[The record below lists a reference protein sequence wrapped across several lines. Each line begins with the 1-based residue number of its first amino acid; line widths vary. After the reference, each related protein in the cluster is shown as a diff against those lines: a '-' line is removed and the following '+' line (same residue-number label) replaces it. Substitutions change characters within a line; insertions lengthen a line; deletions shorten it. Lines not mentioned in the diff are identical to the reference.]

1 MPERDAMGEATF
13 RGIPVSAGV
22 CVGKILVLGQPRALI
37 TRQAISEADVP
48 RQLERLEQG
57 LLATRQQLHDIQ
69 QQVTQ
74 AMGAKDASIF
84 EAHVLVLDDP
94 TLLEGVTRMI
104 TNEHVTAEWA
114 FHVVAERFAKTL
126 EALPDDYLRERVAD
140 LRDVAARVVN
150 NLIGHQEEVDVA
162 HLKEPCIVI
171 AHDLAPST
179 TARLDKKMVLGFGT
193 DVGGKTSHTAI
204 MARSLRIPAVVGLQ
218 DASRGLHTGQ
228 TVLLDGFTGLVIL
241 NPTDQTLFQ
250 YGQLEQRQKSFEE
263 RLQEIH
269 DQPAVT
275 LDGAQITLSANVE
288 EAADAIEV
296 KQAGAEGVGLFRTEF
311 LFLNRTTLPSEEEQ
325 YQAYRQVAAE
335 LKPAPVIIR
344 TLDLGGDKLPNLVGL
359 AQDTAEMN
367 PFLGW
372 RAIRFC
378 LQESAIFRAQL
389 RAILRASADGNVKIM
404 YPMISGLEELTQSNE
419 LVEQCKA
426 ELRAAGVPF
435 DENLEIGAM
444 IEIPSAVMIA
454 DSLAKRVKFFSI
466 GTNDLIQYTLAVD
479 RLNEKIA
486 YLYDPTHPA
495 VLRLIKHTVDAAHR
509 HGIWVGVCGEMA
521 SDPAMVPLLLGL
533 GVDELSTTPPL
544 VPPIKYIV
552 RRLKLA
558 ECQELASFALECE
571 SSAEIL
577 TRSQT
582 LVSRAAPDLF
592 GGSAG

>member
-1 MPERDAMGEATF
+1 MPERTATGEAVF
-13 RGIPVSAGV
+13 RGIPVSTGV
-22 CVGKILVLGQPRALI
+22 CVGKILLLGQQRAPV
-37 TRQAISEADVP
+37 TRQEISEAEEP
-48 RQLERLEQG
+48 RELERLEQG
-57 LLATRQQLHDIQ
+57 LLTTRQQLHDIQ
-69 QQVTQ
+69 RQVTQ

-104 TNEHVTAEWA
+104 ADEKVTAEWA
-114 FHVVAERFAKTL
+114 FHIVAERFAKTL

-150 NLIGHQEEVDVA
+150 NLLGHEEAVDVA

-218 DASRGLHTGQ
+218 RASHELHTGQ
-228 TVLLDGFTGLVIL
+228 TVLLDGFNGLVVL
-241 NPTDQTLFQ
+241 NPTDQTLFE
-250 YGQLEQRQKSFEE
+250 YGQIEQRQKSFDE
-263 RLQEIH
+263 RLREIH

-275 LDGAQITLSANVE
+275 LDGAQIVLSANVE
-288 EAADAIEV
+288 EATDAAEV
-296 KQAGAEGVGLFRTEF
+296 KLAGGEGVGLFRTEF
-311 LFLNRTTLPSEEEQ
+311 LFLNRSTLPSEEEQ
-325 YQAYRQVAAE
+325 YQTYRQVASE

-344 TLDLGGDKLPNLVGL
+344 TLDLGGDKLPSIVGI

-389 RAILRASADGNVKIM
+389 RAILRASAEGNVKIM

-495 VLRLIKHTVDAAHR
+495 VLRLIKLTVESAHR

-544 VPPIKYIV
+544 VPPIKYII

-558 ECQELASFALECE
+558 ECKELADFALSCE

-577 TRSQT
+577 TRSQA

-592 GGSAG
+592 GAN

>member
-1 MPERDAMGEATF
+1 MGEAVF
-13 RGIPVSAGV
+13 RGIPVSSGV
-22 CVGKILVLGQPRALI
+22 CVGKVLVLGQQRAQI
-37 TRQAISEADVP
+37 TREEVAEAVVP
-48 RQLERLEQG
+48 QQLERLEQG
-57 LLATRQQLHDIQ
+57 LMATRQQLHEIQ

-74 AMGAKDASIF
+74 GMGAKDASIF
-84 EAHVLVLDDP
+84 EAHLLVLDDP

-104 TNEHVTAEWA
+104 AEEKVTAEWA
-114 FHVVAERFAKTL
+114 FHIVAERFAHTL
-126 EALPDDYLRERVAD
+126 ETVADDYLRERVSD

-150 NLIGHQEEVDVA
+150 NLIGHHDDVDLA

-171 AHDLAPST
+171 AHDLSPSI
-179 TARLDKKMVLGFGT
+179 TARLDKNKVLGFGT

-218 DASRGLHTGQ
+218 KISHQLHAGQ
-228 TVLLDGFTGLVIL
+228 TVLLDGFNGLVIL
-241 NPTDQTLFQ
+241 NPTDQTLFE
-250 YGQLEQRQKSFEE
+250 YGQIEQRQKSFEE
-263 RLQEIH
+263 RLHEIRDH
-269 DQPAVT
+269 PAVT

-288 EAADAIEV
+288 EATDAAEV
-296 KQAGAEGVGLFRTEF
+296 KLVGGEGVGLFRTEF
-311 LFLNRTTLPSEEEQ
+311 LFLNRATLPTEEEQ
-325 YQAYRQVAAE
+325 YQTYRQVASE
-335 LKPAPVIIR
+335 LKPQPVIIR
-344 TLDLGGDKLPNLVGL
+344 TLDLGGDKLPNHVGL
-359 AQDTAEMN
+359 TNQDTAEMN

-389 RAILRASADGNVKIM
+389 RAILRASAEGNVKVM

-426 ELRAAGVPF
+426 ELRAEGVPF

-454 DSLAKRVKFFSI
+454 DSLAKRLKFFSI

-486 YLYDPTHPA
+486 HLYDPTHPA
-495 VLRLIKHTVDAAHR
+495 VLRLIKLTVEAAHR

-544 VPPIKYIV
+544 VPPIKYII

-558 ECQELASFALECE
+558 ECTELADFALNCE

-577 TRSQT
+577 TRSQA

-592 GGSAG
+592 GTSK

>member
-1 MPERDAMGEATF
+1 MPEHAATGETIF
-13 RGIPVSAGV
+13 RGIPVSTGV
-22 CVGKILVLGQPRALI
+22 CVGKILILGQQRA
-37 TRQAISEADVP
+37 AISRQEISESDVP
-48 RQLERLEQG
+48 HQLERLEQG
-57 LLATRQQLHDIQ
+57 LLTTRQQLHEIQ

-104 TNEHVTAEWA
+104 AEEKVTAEWA

-126 EALPDDYLRERVAD
+126 EALPDDYLRERIAD

-150 NLIGHQEEVDVA
+150 NLLGHDEAVDVA
-162 HLKEPCIVI
+162 RLKEPCIVI

-218 DASRGLHTGQ
+218 DASHKLHNGQ
-228 TVLLDGFTGLVIL
+228 TALLDGFNGLVIL
-241 NPTDQTLFQ
+241 SPTDQTLFE
-250 YGQLEQRQKSFEE
+250 YGQIEQRQKGFEE
-263 RLQEIH
+263 RLREIH

-288 EAADAIEV
+288 EAADSAEV
-296 KQAGAEGVGLFRTEF
+296 KLAGGEGVGLFRTEF
-311 LFLNRTTLPSEEEQ
+311 LFLNRSTLPSEEEQ

-344 TLDLGGDKLPNLVGL
+344 TLDLGGDKLPTFVGV
-359 AQDTAEMN
+359 AQDAAEMN

-389 RAILRASADGNVKIM
+389 RAILRASAEGNVKIM
-404 YPMISGLEELTQSNE
+404 YPMISGLKELTQSNE

-495 VLRLIKHTVDAAHR
+495 VLKLIKQTVDAAHR

-558 ECQELASFALECE
+558 ECTELANFALECE

-577 TRSQT
+577 TRSQA

-592 GGSAG
+592 GGRA

>member
-1 MPERDAMGEATF
+1 
-13 RGIPVSAGV
+13 
-22 CVGKILVLGQPRALI
+22 
-37 TRQAISEADVP
+37 
-48 RQLERLEQG
+48 
-57 LLATRQQLHDIQ
+57 
-69 QQVTQ
+69 
-74 AMGAKDASIF
+74 
-84 EAHVLVLDDP
+84 
-94 TLLEGVTRMI
+94 
-104 TNEHVTAEWA
+104 
-114 FHVVAERFAKTL
+114 
-126 EALPDDYLRERVAD
+126 
-140 LRDVAARVVN
+140 
-150 NLIGHQEEVDVA
+150 
-162 HLKEPCIVI
+162 
-171 AHDLAPST
+171 
-179 TARLDKKMVLGFGT
+179 VLGFGT

-218 DASRGLHTGQ
+218 KASQQLHSGQ
-228 TVLLDGFTGLVIL
+228 IVLLDGFNGLVIL
-241 NPTDQTLFQ
+241 NPTDQTLFE
-250 YGQLEQRQKSFEE
+250 YGQIEQRQKSFDE
-263 RLQEIH
+263 RLREIH

-288 EAADAIEV
+288 EATDAAEV
-296 KQAGAEGVGLFRTEF
+296 KIAGGEGVGLFRTEF

-325 YQAYRQVAAE
+325 YRAYLQVASE
-335 LKPAPVIIR
+335 LKPQPVIIR
-344 TLDLGGDKLPNLVGL
+344 TLDLGGDKLPTIVGL

-389 RAILRASADGNVKIM
+389 RAILRASAEGNVKIM

-435 DENLEIGAM
+435 DENIEIGAM

-495 VLRLIKHTVDAAHR
+495 VLKLIKLTVEAAHR

-544 VPPIKYIV
+544 VPPIKYII

-558 ECQELASFALECE
+558 ECTELADFALTCE

-577 TRSQT
+577 TRAQA
-582 LVSRAAPDLF
+582 LVGRAAPDLF
-592 GGSAG
+592 GGT

>member
-1 MPERDAMGEATF
+1 MPERAATGEAIF
-13 RGIPVSAGV
+13 RGIPVSSGV
-22 CVGKILVLGQPRALI
+22 CVGKILVLGQQRAQI
-37 TRQAISEADVP
+37 SRQEISEADVS

-69 QQVTQ
+69 QQVTH

-104 TNEHVTAEWA
+104 AEEKVTAEWA
-114 FHVVAERFAKTL
+114 FHTVAERFAQTL

-140 LRDVAARVVN
+140 LRDVAVRVVN
-150 NLIGHQEEVDVA
+150 NLVGHEEAVDLGR
-162 HLKEPCIVI
+162 LKEPCIVI
-171 AHDLAPST
+171 AHDLAPSI

-204 MARSLRIPAVVGLQ
+204 MARSLRIPAVVGLK
-218 DASRGLHTGQ
+218 DASHRLHNGQ
-228 TVLLDGFTGLVIL
+228 TVLLDGFTGVVVL
-241 NPTDQTLFQ
+241 NPTDQTLFE
-250 YGQLEQRQKSFEE
+250 YGQIEQRQKSFEE
-263 RLQEIH
+263 RLHEIH
-269 DQPAVT
+269 NQPAVT

-288 EAADAIEV
+288 EASDAAEV
-296 KQAGAEGVGLFRTEF
+296 KIAGGEGVGLFRTEF
-311 LFLNRTTLPSEEEQ
+311 LFLNRSTLPGEEEQ
-325 YQAYRQVAAE
+325 YQVYRQVASE
-335 LKPAPVIIR
+335 LKPQPVIIR
-344 TLDLGGDKLPNLVGL
+344 TLDLGGDKLPTIVGI
-359 AQDTAEMN
+359 AQDAAEMN

-389 RAILRASADGNVKIM
+389 RAILRASAEGNVKIM

-495 VLRLIKHTVDAAHR
+495 VLKLIKLTVEAAHR

-533 GVDELSTTPPL
+533 GVDELSTSPPL
-544 VPPIKYIV
+544 VPPIKYII
-552 RRLKLA
+552 RRLKLS
-558 ECQELASFALECE
+558 ECAELADFALTCE
-571 SSAEIL
+571 SSSEIL
-577 TRSQT
+577 TRAQA

-592 GGSAG
+592 GGT

>member
-1 MPERDAMGEATF
+1 MPEQSATGETIF
-13 RGIPVSAGV
+13 RGIPVSPGI
-22 CVGKILVLGQPRALI
+22 CVGKVLLLGQQRAQV
-37 TRQAISEADVP
+37 TRREISEADVS
-48 RQLERLEQG
+48 RELERLEQG
-57 LLATRQQLHDIQ
+57 LLATRQQLQDIQ

-84 EAHVLVLDDP
+84 EAHILVLDDP

-104 TNEHVTAEWA
+104 ADEKMTAEWA

-150 NLIGHQEEVDVA
+150 NLMGHEEAVDVT
-162 HLKEPCIVI
+162 HLKEPCIII

-179 TARLDKKMVLGFGT
+179 TARLDKKMALGFGT

-218 DASRGLHTGQ
+218 DISHKLHTGQ
-228 TVLLDGFTGLVIL
+228 TVLLDGFNGLVVL
-241 NPTDQTLFQ
+241 NPTDQTLFE
-250 YGQLEQRQKSFEE
+250 YGQIEQRQKSFEE
-263 RLQEIH
+263 RLREIH

-275 LDGAQITLSANVE
+275 LDGAQIVLSANVE
-288 EAADAIEV
+288 EASDAAEV
-296 KQAGAEGVGLFRTEF
+296 KLAGGEGVGLFRTEF
-311 LFLNRTTLPSEEEQ
+311 LFLNRSTLPSEEEQ
-325 YQAYRQVAAE
+325 YQTYRQVASE

-344 TLDLGGDKLPNLVGL
+344 TLDLGGDKLPTIVGIT
-359 AQDTAEMN
+359 QDTAEMN
-367 PFLGW
+367 PVLGW

-378 LQESAIFRAQL
+378 LQESAVFRAQL
-389 RAILRASADGNVKIM
+389 RAILRASAEGNVKIM

-486 YLYDPTHPA
+486 HLYDPTHPG
-495 VLRLIKHTVDAAHR
+495 VLRLIKLTVEAAHR

-558 ECQELASFALECE
+558 ECRELADFALNCE

-577 TRSQT
+577 TRSQA

-592 GGSAG
+592 GAAQ

>member
-1 MPERDAMGEATF
+1 MLERTAMGEATF

-22 CVGKILVLGQPRALI
+22 CVGKILVLGQQRVQI
-37 TRQAISEADVP
+37 ERQAVPEEDVP

-69 QQVTQ
+69 HQVTQ

-104 TNEHVTAEWA
+104 ADEKVTAEWA
-114 FHVVAERFAKTL
+114 FHVVAERFANTL
-126 EALPDDYLRERVAD
+126 ESLPDDYLRERVAD
-140 LRDVAARVVN
+140 LRDVAGRVVN
-150 NLIGHQEEVDVA
+150 NLLGHEEAVDVA
-162 HLKEPCIVI
+162 NLKAPCVVI

-218 DASRGLHTGQ
+218 NVSHQIHTGQ

-250 YGQLEQRQKSFEE
+250 YGQIEQRQKSFEE
-263 RLQEIH
+263 RLREIH

-288 EAADAIEV
+288 EATDGAEV
-296 KQAGAEGVGLFRTEF
+296 KLAGGEGVGLFRTEF
-311 LFLNRTTLPSEEEQ
+311 LFLNRSTLPSEEEQ
-325 YQAYRQVAAE
+325 YQAYRQVAAD

-344 TLDLGGDKLPNLVGL
+344 TLDLGGDKLPNLVGI

-389 RAILRASADGNVKIM
+389 RAILRASAEGNVKLM

-426 ELRAAGVPF
+426 ELRTAGVPF
-435 DENLEIGAM
+435 DENIEIGAM

-509 HGIWVGVCGEMA
+509 HGIWAGICGEIA
-521 SDPAMVPLLLGL
+521 SDPAIVPLLLGL
-533 GVDELSTTPPL
+533 GVDELSITPPL

-558 ECQELASFALECE
+558 ECQELARFALECE

-577 TRSQT
+577 ARSQAI
-582 LVSRAAPDLF
+582 VSRAAPDLF
-592 GGSAG
+592 GSLAL

>member
-1 MPERDAMGEATF
+1 MPERTATGEAVF
-13 RGIPVSAGV
+13 RGIPVSTGV
-22 CVGKILVLGQPRALI
+22 CVGKILLLGQQRAPV
-37 TRQAISEADVP
+37 TRQEISEAEVP
-48 RQLERLEQG
+48 RELERLEQG
-57 LLATRQQLHDIQ
+57 LLTTRQQLHDIQ

-104 TNEHVTAEWA
+104 ADEKVTAEWA
-114 FHVVAERFAKTL
+114 FHIVAERFAKTL

-150 NLIGHQEEVDVA
+150 NLLGHEEAVDVA

-218 DASRGLHTGQ
+218 RASHELHTGQ
-228 TVLLDGFTGLVIL
+228 TVLLDGFNGLVVL
-241 NPTDQTLFQ
+241 NPTDQTLFE
-250 YGQLEQRQKSFEE
+250 YGQIEQRQKSFDE
-263 RLQEIH
+263 RLREIH

-275 LDGAQITLSANVE
+275 LDGAQIVLSANVE
-288 EAADAIEV
+288 EATDAAEV
-296 KQAGAEGVGLFRTEF
+296 KLAGGEGVGLFRTEF
-311 LFLNRTTLPSEEEQ
+311 LFLNRSTLPSEEEQ
-325 YQAYRQVAAE
+325 YQTYRQVASE

-344 TLDLGGDKLPNLVGL
+344 TLDLGGDKLPSIVGI

-378 LQESAIFRAQL
+378 LQESAVFRAQL
-389 RAILRASADGNVKIM
+389 RAILRASAEGNVKIM

-495 VLRLIKHTVDAAHR
+495 VLRLIKLTVESAHR

-544 VPPIKYIV
+544 VPPIKYII

-558 ECQELASFALECE
+558 ECKELADFALSCE

-577 TRSQT
+577 TRSQA

-592 GGSAG
+592 GAN

>member
-1 MPERDAMGEATF
+1 MPEHAATGETIF
-13 RGIPVSAGV
+13 RGIPVSTGV
-22 CVGKILVLGQPRALI
+22 CVGKILILGQQRA
-37 TRQAISEADVP
+37 AISRQEISESDVP
-48 RQLERLEQG
+48 HQLERLEQG
-57 LLATRQQLHDIQ
+57 LLTTRQQLHEIQ

-104 TNEHVTAEWA
+104 AEEKVTAEWA

-126 EALPDDYLRERVAD
+126 EALPDDYLRERIAD

-150 NLIGHQEEVDVA
+150 NLLGHEEAVDVA
-162 HLKEPCIVI
+162 RLKEPCIVI

-218 DASRGLHTGQ
+218 DASHKLHNGQ
-228 TVLLDGFTGLVIL
+228 TALLDGFNGLVIL
-241 NPTDQTLFQ
+241 SPTDQTLFE
-250 YGQLEQRQKSFEE
+250 YGQIEQRQKGFEE
-263 RLQEIH
+263 RLREIH

-288 EAADAIEV
+288 EAADSAEV
-296 KQAGAEGVGLFRTEF
+296 KLAGGEGVGLFRTEF
-311 LFLNRTTLPSEEEQ
+311 LFLNRSTLPSEEEQ

-344 TLDLGGDKLPNLVGL
+344 TLDLGGDKLPTFVGV
-359 AQDTAEMN
+359 AQDAAEMN

-389 RAILRASADGNVKIM
+389 RAILRASAEGNVKIM

-495 VLRLIKHTVDAAHR
+495 VLKLIKQTVDAAHR

-558 ECQELASFALECE
+558 ECTELANFALECE

-577 TRSQT
+577 TRSQA

-592 GGSAG
+592 GGRA

>member
-1 MPERDAMGEATF
+1 MPERNATGEATF

-22 CVGKILVLGQPRALI
+22 CVGKILVLGQQRAQI
-37 TRQAISEADVP
+37 ERQEIPEADVP

-57 LLATRQQLHDIQ
+57 LLATRQQLHELQ

-104 TNEHVTAEWA
+104 AEERVTAEWA
-114 FHVVAERFAKTL
+114 FHTVAERFAKTL

-140 LRDVAARVVN
+140 LRDVAGRVVN
-150 NLIGHQEEVDVA
+150 NLLGHEEAVDVA

-218 DASRGLHTGQ
+218 DASHRLHNGQ

-250 YGQLEQRQKSFEE
+250 YGQIEQRQKSFEE
-263 RLQEIH
+263 RLREIH

-288 EAADAIEV
+288 EATDAAEV
-296 KQAGAEGVGLFRTEF
+296 KLAGGEGVGLFRTEF
-311 LFLNRTTLPSEEEQ
+311 LFLNRATLPTEEEQ
-325 YQAYRQVAAE
+325 FQAYRQVASE
-335 LKPAPVIIR
+335 LKPQPVIIR
-344 TLDLGGDKLPNLVGL
+344 TLDLGGDKLPNLVGI
-359 AQDTAEMN
+359 AQDAAEMN

-389 RAILRASADGNVKIM
+389 RAILRASAEGNVKIM

-544 VPPIKYIV
+544 VPPIKYII

-558 ECQELASFALECE
+558 ECRELADFALSCE

-577 TRSQT
+577 TRSQA

-592 GGSAG
+592 GGSAA

>member
-1 MPERDAMGEATF
+1 MPEHAATGETIF
-13 RGIPVSAGV
+13 RGIPVSTGV
-22 CVGKILVLGQPRALI
+22 CVGKILILGQQRA
-37 TRQAISEADVP
+37 AISRQEISESDVP
-48 RQLERLEQG
+48 HQLERLEQG
-57 LLATRQQLHDIQ
+57 LLTTRQQLHEIQ

-104 TNEHVTAEWA
+104 AEEKVTAEWA

-126 EALPDDYLRERVAD
+126 EALPDDYLRERIAD

-150 NLIGHQEEVDVA
+150 NLLGHEEAVDVA
-162 HLKEPCIVI
+162 RLKEPCIVI

-218 DASRGLHTGQ
+218 DASHKLHNGQ
-228 TVLLDGFTGLVIL
+228 TALLDGFNGLVIL
-241 NPTDQTLFQ
+241 SPTDQTLFE
-250 YGQLEQRQKSFEE
+250 YGQIEQRQKGFEE
-263 RLQEIH
+263 RLREIH

-288 EAADAIEV
+288 EAADSAEV
-296 KQAGAEGVGLFRTEF
+296 KLAGGEGVGLFRTEF
-311 LFLNRTTLPSEEEQ
+311 LFLNRSTLPSEEEQ

-344 TLDLGGDKLPNLVGL
+344 TLDLGGDKLPTFVGV
-359 AQDTAEMN
+359 AQDAAEMN

-389 RAILRASADGNVKIM
+389 RAILRASAEGNVKIM

-444 IEIPSAVMIA
+444 IEIPSAVLIA

-495 VLRLIKHTVDAAHR
+495 VLKLIKQTVDAAHR

-558 ECQELASFALECE
+558 ECTELANFALECE

-577 TRSQT
+577 TRSQA

-592 GGSAG
+592 GGRA

>member
-1 MPERDAMGEATF
+1 MPERNATGEAIF
-13 RGIPVSAGV
+13 RGIPVSTGV
-22 CVGKILVLGQPRALI
+22 CVGKVLLLGQQRAQI
-37 TRQAISEADVP
+37 ARQEISEADVP
-48 RQLERLEQG
+48 RELERLEQG

-84 EAHVLVLDDP
+84 EAHLLVLDDP

-104 TNEHVTAEWA
+104 ADEKVTAEWA

-150 NLIGHQEEVDVA
+150 NLLGHEEAVDVA

-218 DASRGLHTGQ
+218 RASHELHTGQ
-228 TVLLDGFTGLVIL
+228 TVLLDGFNGLVVL
-241 NPTDQTLFQ
+241 NPTDQTLFE
-250 YGQLEQRQKSFEE
+250 YGQIEQRQKSFDE
-263 RLQEIH
+263 RLREIH

-275 LDGAQITLSANVE
+275 LDGAQIVLSANVE
-288 EAADAIEV
+288 EATDAAEV
-296 KQAGAEGVGLFRTEF
+296 KLAGGEGVGLFRTEF
-311 LFLNRTTLPSEEEQ
+311 LFLNRSTLPSEEEQ
-325 YQAYRQVAAE
+325 YQTYRQVASE

-344 TLDLGGDKLPNLVGL
+344 TLDLGGDKLPSIVGI

-389 RAILRASADGNVKIM
+389 RAILRASAEGNVKIM

-486 YLYDPTHPA
+486 YLYDPTHPG
-495 VLRLIKHTVDAAHR
+495 VLRLIKLTVESAHR

-544 VPPIKYIV
+544 VPPIKYII

-558 ECQELASFALECE
+558 ECRELADFAVSCE

-577 TRSQT
+577 TRSQA

-592 GGSAG
+592 GAT

>member
-1 MPERDAMGEATF
+1 MPERNATGELIF
-13 RGIPVSAGV
+13 RGIPVSSGV
-22 CVGKILVLGQPRALI
+22 CVGKILVLGQQRVQI
-37 TRQAISEADVP
+37 TRHEIAEADVP
-48 RQLERLEQG
+48 RELDRLEQG
-57 LLATRQQLHDIQ
+57 LLATRSQLHEIQ

-84 EAHVLVLDDP
+84 EAHLLVLDDP

-104 TNEHVTAEWA
+104 ADDKVTAEWA
-114 FHVVAERFAKTL
+114 FHVVAERFAQTL

-140 LRDVAARVVN
+140 LRDVAGRVVN
-150 NLIGHQEEVDVA
+150 NLIGHNDAVDLTR
-162 HLKEPCIVI
+162 LKEPCIVI
-171 AHDLAPST
+171 AHDLAPSI

-218 DASRGLHTGQ
+218 HASHELHAGQ
-228 TVLLDGFTGLVIL
+228 TVLLDGFNGLVIL
-241 NPTDQTLFQ
+241 NPTDQTLFE
-250 YGQLEQRQKSFEE
+250 YGQIEERQKSFDE
-263 RLQEIH
+263 RLREIH

-275 LDGAQITLSANVE
+275 LDGAQITLSANIE
-288 EAADAIEV
+288 EAADAAEV
-296 KQAGAEGVGLFRTEF
+296 KLAGGEGVGLFRTEF
-311 LFLNRTTLPSEEEQ
+311 LFLNRSTLPSEEEQ
-325 YQAYRQVAAE
+325 YQAYQQVAAA
-335 LKPAPVIIR
+335 LKPDPVIIR
-344 TLDLGGDKLPNLVGL
+344 TLDLGGDKLPTIVDI

-389 RAILRASADGNVKIM
+389 RAILRASAEGNVKIM

-495 VLRLIKHTVDAAHR
+495 VLRLIKLTVEAAHR
-509 HGIWVGVCGEMA
+509 HGIWTGVCGEMA
-521 SDPAMVPLLLGL
+521 SDPAMIPLLLGL
-533 GVDELSTTPPL
+533 GVDELSITPPL
-544 VPPIKYIV
+544 VPPIKYII
-552 RRLKLA
+552 RRLKLS
-558 ECQELASFALECE
+558 ECKELADFALNCE

-577 TRSQT
+577 TRSQA

-592 GGSAG
+592 GGAH

>member
-1 MPERDAMGEATF
+1 MPEHAATGEAIF
-13 RGIPVSAGV
+13 RGIPVSTGV
-22 CVGKILVLGQPRALI
+22 CVGKVLVLGQQRAKI
-37 TRQAISEADVP
+37 TRQEITEADVP
-48 RQLERLEQG
+48 RELERLEQG
-57 LLATRQQLHDIQ
+57 LLATRQQLHEIQ
-69 QQVTQ
+69 QQVTH
-74 AMGAKDASIF
+74 AMGAKDASIL
-84 EAHVLVLDDP
+84 EAHLLVLDDP

-104 TNEHVTAEWA
+104 AEEKVTAEWA
-114 FHVVAERFAKTL
+114 FHTVAERFAQTL
-126 EALPDDYLRERVAD
+126 EAVADDYLRERVAD
-140 LRDVAARVVN
+140 LRDVAGRVVN
-150 NLIGHQEEVDVA
+150 NLIGHEEAVDVA
-162 HLKEPCIVI
+162 RLKEPCIVI

-204 MARSLRIPAVVGLQ
+204 MARSLRIPAVVGLK
-218 DASRGLHTGQ
+218 DAGHRLHNGQ
-228 TVLLDGFTGLVIL
+228 TVLLDGFTGVVIL
-241 NPTDQTLFQ
+241 NPTDQTLFE
-250 YGQLEQRQKSFEE
+250 YGQIERRQKSFEQ

-275 LDGAQITLSANVE
+275 LDGAQIILSANVE
-288 EAADAIEV
+288 EASDAAEV
-296 KQAGAEGVGLFRTEF
+296 KIAGGEGVGLFRTEF
-311 LFLNRTTLPSEEEQ
+311 LFLNRSTLPSEEEQ
-325 YQAYRQVAAE
+325 YQAYRQVASE
-335 LKPAPVIIR
+335 LKPQPVIIR
-344 TLDLGGDKLPNLVGL
+344 TLDLGGDKLPTIVGI
-359 AQDTAEMN
+359 AQDAAEMN

-389 RAILRASADGNVKIM
+389 RAILRASAEGNVKIM

-495 VLRLIKHTVDAAHR
+495 VLRLIKLTVEAAHR
-509 HGIWVGVCGEMA
+509 HGIWTGVCGEMA
-521 SDPAMVPLLLGL
+521 SDPAMIPLLLGL
-533 GVDELSTTPPL
+533 GVDELSITPPL
-544 VPPIKYIV
+544 VPPIKYII
-552 RRLKLA
+552 RRLKLS
-558 ECQELASFALECE
+558 ECKELTDFALACE

-577 TRSQT
+577 TRSQA

-592 GGSAG
+592 GAAQ

>member
-1 MPERDAMGEATF
+1 MPEHAATGETIF
-13 RGIPVSAGV
+13 RGIPVSTGV
-22 CVGKILVLGQPRALI
+22 CVGKILILGQQRA
-37 TRQAISEADVP
+37 AISRQEISESDVP
-48 RQLERLEQG
+48 HQLERLEQG
-57 LLATRQQLHDIQ
+57 LLTTRQQLHEIQ

-104 TNEHVTAEWA
+104 AEEKVTAEWA

-126 EALPDDYLRERVAD
+126 EALPDDYLRERIAD

-150 NLIGHQEEVDVA
+150 NLLGHDEAVDVA
-162 HLKEPCIVI
+162 RLKEPCIVI

-218 DASRGLHTGQ
+218 DASHKLHNGQ
-228 TVLLDGFTGLVIL
+228 TALLDGFNGLVIL
-241 NPTDQTLFQ
+241 SPTDQTLFE
-250 YGQLEQRQKSFEE
+250 YGQIEQRQKGFEE
-263 RLQEIH
+263 RLREIH

-288 EAADAIEV
+288 EAADSAEV
-296 KQAGAEGVGLFRTEF
+296 KLAGGEGVGLFRTEF
-311 LFLNRTTLPSEEEQ
+311 LFLNRSTLPSEEEQ

-344 TLDLGGDKLPNLVGL
+344 TLDLGGDKLPTFVGV
-359 AQDTAEMN
+359 AQDAAEMN

-389 RAILRASADGNVKIM
+389 RAILRASAEGNVKIM

-495 VLRLIKHTVDAAHR
+495 VLKLIKQTVDAAHR

-558 ECQELASFALECE
+558 ECTELANFALECE

-577 TRSQT
+577 TRSQA

-592 GGSAG
+592 GGRA